1 MRPLEVGL
9 VLPTY
14 ENVVS
19 GEALRWGELRAMAVR
34 AEELGFDTVW
44 VADELYWRVDS
55 WPGPRG
61 WWECVAIT
69 GAVAAATSYIKV
81 GTWTLSN
88 PHRNPTLTAKIVD
101 TLDEISGGRFIFG
114 LGAGNGG
121 DEMAAFGYAQD
132 HVFPR
137 FEEAF
142 GLMLSLIK
150 TGHADHQGTYYR
162 AADLGLRPRGPRGAE
177 VPILLGARGPKMMR
191 LAARHA
197 DIWSWYATE
206 DSHADAFADVLAD
219 LDRACAEVG
228 RDPKR
233 IGRSIGVFVEPT
245 EETGVA
251 QWDLGEPIRGSAGE
265 IANELRRFAEMGVT
279 SVEIMPWPQ
288 SPAVINALGRVLE
301 ELDRG

>member
-14 ENVVS
+14 EDVVT
-19 GEALRWGELRAMAVR
+19 GEARSWDTLRAMALL

-44 VADELYWRVDS
+44 VPDELYWRVPA

-69 GAVAAATSYIKV
+69 AAVAEATSRIKV

-101 TLDEISGGRFIFG
+101 TLDEIAGGRLVFG
-114 LGAGNGG
+114 LGAGSGG

-132 HVFPR
+132 HVFSR

-142 GLMLSLIK
+142 GLILTLLK
-150 TGHADHQGTYYR
+150 TGHADHEGTYYR
-162 AADLGLRPRGPRGAE
+162 AADLGLRPRGPRPGG
-177 VPILLGARGPKMMR
+177 VPLLLGARGPKMMR

-197 DIWSWYATE
+197 DIWSWFATE
-206 DSHADAFADVLAD
+206 SSHPDAFVEPIAD
-219 LDRACAEVG
+219 LEKACVEVG
-228 RDPKR
+228 RDPAR

-245 EETGVA
+245 EETGTA
-251 QWDLGEPIRGSAGE
+251 EWDLGEPIRGSATE
-265 IANELRRFAEMGVT
+265 IADELRRFAEMGVT
-279 SVEIMPWPQ
+279 SVEVMTWPQ
-288 SPAVINALGRVLE
+288 TMTALEALAPVLD
-301 ELDRG
+301 ELDRS